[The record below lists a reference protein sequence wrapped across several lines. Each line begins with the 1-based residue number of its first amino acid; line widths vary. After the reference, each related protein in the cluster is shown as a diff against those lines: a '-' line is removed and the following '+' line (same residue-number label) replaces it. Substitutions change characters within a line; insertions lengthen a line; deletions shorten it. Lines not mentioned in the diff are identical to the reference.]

1 MSALEASALVASISD
16 EASALVASASEASIG
31 LAIDPSMTGDQAVH
45 EDDFDDDTIDATMA
59 DADVTSDL
67 TSHPLED
74 DVIDDG
80 AYAEDQQPVL
90 LSARGGG
97 RVVADR

>member
-16 EASALVASASEASIG
+16 EASASIG
-31 LAIDPSMTGDQAVH
+31 LAIDPSMSGDQAVH

-74 DVIDDG
+74 DVVDDG
-80 AYAEDQQPVL
+80 AYAEDQQQEL
-90 LSARGGG
+90 LSARCGGPDD
-97 RVVADR
+97 ADR